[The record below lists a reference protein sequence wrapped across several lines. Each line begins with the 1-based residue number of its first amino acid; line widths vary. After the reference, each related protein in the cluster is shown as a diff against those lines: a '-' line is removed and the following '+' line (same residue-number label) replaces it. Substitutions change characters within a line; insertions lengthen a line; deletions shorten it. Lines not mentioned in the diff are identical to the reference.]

1 MCLEPEQWEE
11 FYLQTKTLSEEK
23 LIELDLYYQAINFN
37 TIYAQLHT
45 IVKLEMRERAPQ
57 REAQIMQLERC
68 LTLVKPKEN
77 LLRKMIKGVKNLGW
91 FLSARNA
98 YKKFKRDQFEEDE
111 TYYLLADWEELHF
124 KGPHLDS

>member
-1 MCLEPEQWEE
+1 
-11 FYLQTKTLSEEK
+11 LQTKTLSEEK